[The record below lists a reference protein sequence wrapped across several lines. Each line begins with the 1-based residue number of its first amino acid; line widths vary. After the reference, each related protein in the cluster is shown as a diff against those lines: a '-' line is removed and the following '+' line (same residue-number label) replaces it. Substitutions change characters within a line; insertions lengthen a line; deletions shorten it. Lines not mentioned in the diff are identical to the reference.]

1 MEGSSLSDP
10 AIIHLLNS
18 KFIPLYADVDVYGFP
33 EGLPAMEKYRKMWQF
48 MEKHKWGIATS
59 AVVDASGHKLLGES
73 GSGFFWEW
81 KTATNYYPNKFMA
94 YLSDALAKNSE
105 QDQVSKV
112 AKRWW

>member
-10 AIIHLLNS
+10 AIIDMLNT

-33 EGLPAMEKYRKMWQF
+33 EDFPALEKYRKMWHF

-59 AVVDASGHKLLGES
+59 AVVSSSGQKMLGES

-81 KTATNYYPNKFMA
+81 KTATNYYPDKFMK
-94 YLSDALAKNSE
+94 YLQEALDKGNHLAIGRS
-105 QDQVSKV
+105 
-112 AKRWW
+112 R

>member
-10 AIIHLLNS
+10 AIIDMLNT

-33 EGLPAMEKYRKMWQF
+33 EGFPAIEKYRKMWHF

-59 AVVDASGHKLLGES
+59 AVVSSSGQNMLGES

-81 KTATNYYPNKFMA
+81 KTATNYYPDKFMK
-94 YLSDALAKNSE
+94 YLQESLDKGNHLAIGSMGRSL
-105 QDQVSKV
+105 Q
-112 AKRWW
+112 R